1 MRDGVIAPH
10 LLPDENLFRV
20 VGKPVVLDASG
31 LEIEPGSWFAP
42 AGVDIQCAFEVTNF
56 KDALDQCGLTSNDAL
71 EVVVQVAGREVRSR
85 YTVTRKVLRRS
96 GTIQIGGA
104 VPYGHTDELM
114 KMTVTV
120 QLKNTSK
127 ASTPAPNKPGA
138 ILWTD
143 EKSLHLGQIS
153 QQLRVMREEMPDRQ
167 RKKIPWFVEIDMVDL
182 ERAFTEAVVVRVNS
196 AHPLGAQIDTNARG
210 TKGTFQRDLRMQ
222 MYADIERQLLHTAL
236 HDENIRTRQLV
247 KEPESL
253 GDVLRYRIAIAR
265 SDRDPE
271 SLYRQL
277 LRDPVS
283 VELDM
288 NRVPYDA

>member
-1 MRDGVIAPH
+1 MKNGVIAPH
-10 LLPDENLFRV
+10 LLPDEHLFRV
-20 VGKPVVLDASG
+20 VGKPVVLDANG
-31 LEIEPGSWFAP
+31 FEIVAGDWFAP
-42 AGVDIQCAFEVTNF
+42 AGVDIQCAFEVANF
-56 KDALDQCGLTSNDAL
+56 KDILRQSGLSQNDTL

-85 YTVTRKVLRRS
+85 YTVTQKAIRRS
-96 GTIQIGGA
+96 GTIQIGGS
-104 VPYGHTDELM
+104 VPHGHTDELM

-120 QLKNTSK
+120 QLKNPSK
-127 ASTPAPNKPGA
+127 ASDPAPNKPGA
-138 ILWTD
+138 VLWTD
-143 EKSLHLGQIS
+143 EKRLELGQIS
-153 QQLRVMREEMPDRQ
+153 RQLRVMREEMSDRQ
-167 RKKIPWFVEIDMVDL
+167 RKKIPWFVEIDMVDS

-222 MYADIERQLLHTAL
+222 MYADIERQLLHAAL
-236 HDENIRTRQLV
+236 HDENIRSRPLV
-247 KEPESL
+247 EEPESL